1 MIKQLVDRIRVT
13 RRQPAHEFVPEG
25 WERAERE
32 RSIQGW
38 NVESVVAAQAAR
50 LPELERTLASTSPLG
65 CASSRRQFSRGDVTE
80 HNTLAT
86 FAYVAALAAGG
97 GPEFSLLDWGGGVG
111 QYGKIAQAVLP
122 DIRVDY
128 YCKEVPVQCRHG
140 RRYFPEATFFERD
153 EQLADRTFDL
163 VLASGAVQYVQHWR
177 TAIERLVA
185 ATRRYLFV
193 TRLPVVLQCPSYV
206 LLQRAYQYGYDTEY
220 LGWCLNRDEFVDATA
235 QLGVELVREF
245 IIGETARVAG
255 APEPYHTRGFLF
267 RPK

>member
-1 MIKQLVDRIRVT
+1 MIKQLVDRIRGT

-140 RRYFPEATFFERD
+140 RRYFPEATFFEPDHRARASVGKHLHVED
-153 EQLADRTFDL
+153 IAALLNVWRADAVILGHLSRRTNIGEAREQLIKTIGEESAQRVHFLMDHRTN
-163 VLASGAVQYVQHWR
+163 R
-177 TAIERLVA
+177 M
-185 ATRRYLFV
+185 RY
-193 TRLPVVLQCPSYV
+193 
-206 LLQRAYQYGYDTEY
+206 E
-220 LGWCLNRDEFVDATA
+220 A
-235 QLGVELVREF
+235 QLVSAE
-245 IIGETARVAG
+245 AG
-255 APEPYHTRGFLF
+255 DM
-267 RPK
+267 